1 MKANATCPD
10 ELPWNAT
17 GVLDLAEV
25 VDEIAGASTPITSA
39 NSVVCSIFDADTG
52 DELTVVSP
60 VTLNQVASTN
70 HWRNTVDVTA
80 ANGFSRK
87 QRLRLVYTFDGGAS
101 LLGEFE
107 TLGVVAA
114 SAN

>member
-25 VDEIAGASTPITSA
+25 VDEIAGLSTPITSA
-39 NSVVCSIFDADTG
+39 VLVTCSIFDADDDT
-52 DELTVVSP
+52 ELSIVSP

-70 HWRNTVDVTA
+70 EWRNTVDVPRPRQASRRERWRWASGARSA
-80 ANGFSRK
+80 ARPLPG
-87 QRLRLVYTFDGGAS
+87 
-101 LLGEFE
+101 
-107 TLGVVAA
+107 
-114 SAN
+114 